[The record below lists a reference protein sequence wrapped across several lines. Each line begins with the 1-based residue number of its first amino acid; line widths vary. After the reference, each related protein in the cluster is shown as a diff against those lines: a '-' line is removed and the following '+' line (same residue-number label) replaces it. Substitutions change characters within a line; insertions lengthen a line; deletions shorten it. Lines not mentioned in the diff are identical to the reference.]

1 MRLSRIF
8 LGTLVVAILASAA
21 EAQHLGDVSLSTTA
35 VNLATNLACTGA
47 NQTFTTGTTAGFN
60 NIGQIRHFLS
70 VGSSIGVQKF
80 RAEIDGID
88 NQGNLYRISDV
99 MQLTGLF
106 PRQGTV
112 KGIGAFPQIQISI
125 TCAPGTGTFSAA
137 YAGDFG
143 SDASITGAY
152 QLAQIDHVNFNLSP
166 AGSSQSDNLVQTPFG
181 NSSGTYYFQYNTTS
195 AAGAT
200 LAISCSLSA
209 ISTSQVVFTATLA
222 NNTNVQPFA
231 VPASVC
237 PLMNVQFNTG
247 GGGTSITGEMIFT
260 LPGLSLT
267 DPCVSGAKNSTPFQQ
282 AASAQVIAGTALKQ
296 TYICSFNLVTAGAN
310 NVAVVEGTGAVCVT
324 APLGVMGGATAATG
338 WNLGANGQ
346 VSFGSG
352 TGTIAKTA
360 TVSGGANVCILQSAA
375 TQTSGVLTWIQA
387 P

>member
-21 EAQHLGDVSLSTTA
+21 EAQHLGDVSPQYHA
-35 VNLATNLACTGA
+35 VNLATNLACTGRTK
-47 NQTFTTGTTAGFN
+47 TFTTGTTAGFN
-60 NIGQIRHFLS
+60 NIGQNPALPQRREQHRRPEVS
-70 VGSSIGVQKF
+70 PPRST
-80 RAEIDGID
+80 GID

-106 PRQGTV
+106 PRGKERSRESERSADTDLHHLR
-112 KGIGAFPQIQISI
+112 
-125 TCAPGTGTFSAA
+125 TGYRHVSARLMPET
-137 YAGDFG
+137 
-143 SDASITGAY
+143 SDRTHRSHGAY

-181 NSSGTYYFQYNTTS
+181 NPRGRIFQYNTTS

-247 GGGTSITGEMIFT
+247 GG
-260 LPGLSLT
+260 
-267 DPCVSGAKNSTPFQQ
+267 AR
-282 AASAQVIAGTALKQ
+282 ASPEK
-296 TYICSFNLVTAGAN
+296 
-310 NVAVVEGTGAVCVT
+310 
-324 APLGVMGGATAATG
+324 
-338 WNLGANGQ
+338 
-346 VSFGSG
+346 
-352 TGTIAKTA
+352 
-360 TVSGGANVCILQSAA
+360 
-375 TQTSGVLTWIQA
+375 
-387 P
+387 